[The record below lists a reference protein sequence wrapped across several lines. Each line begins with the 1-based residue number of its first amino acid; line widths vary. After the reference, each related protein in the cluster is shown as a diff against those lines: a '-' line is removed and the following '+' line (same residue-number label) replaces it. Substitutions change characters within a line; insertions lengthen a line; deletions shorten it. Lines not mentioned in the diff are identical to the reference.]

1 MARFTPV
8 IQTTEDVQS
17 DVNNSLGPRSLA
29 DMCLRVVLSNV
40 KYIQSLSGL
49 PPQHTDVILRHVKTA
64 EQLHRLELNSD
75 DIYDETE
82 THWIRIIKDKFPKLA
97 SEHNFVPKNTRS
109 WHKVYE
115 KYDKLEKEQ
124 VAAATEKLKQG
135 LAAQS
140 HQKETTIISNKE
152 GAKLQKK
159 PKRESRL
166 PLQRPLIHKK
176 DNFFKRTRTEL
187 KWEALRLRAPSRP
200 KQLKNSGGPSRP
212 NAAISN
218 SIRGREDETPKKPLT
233 ILSFSDDEDHDLLG
247 NSYARELDD
256 DDLFGDSHDPT
267 LDSISRGNKQQSTA
281 ASPLSPFRNTSSE
294 LLPVLKQ
301 SAKRPHG
308 SEETDTEQST
318 KRLRGHE
325 GTMTPATSA
334 PKKASTASYQAS
346 QEPTRRRLKGL
357 SAAPGANRVFTHKPA
372 PETIKKPA
380 PKTVTESVAKKPE
393 ESSNPTKSSDL
404 AAQPAVNPTTG
415 HHSHRGV
422 SKLARSA
429 SSSRSE
435 TPSGDESVADPNR
448 TTIHHSSQDRVE
460 SLSGLP
466 VRAVKRATTHRY
478 PILRAPVKPRSS

>member
-1 MARFTPV
+1 MARFTFV
-8 IQTTEDVQS
+8 TQTTEDFQS

-40 KYIQSLSGL
+40 RFIQSLSGL
-49 PPQHTDVILRHVKTA
+49 PPQHIDVILRHVKTA

-140 HQKETTIISNKE
+140 HQKETIIISNKE

-176 DNFFKRTRTEL
+176 DNFFKRARTEL
-187 KWEALRLRAPSRP
+187 KWEALRLRAPSLP
-200 KQLKNSGGPSRP
+200 KQLKSSGRPSRP
-212 NAAISN
+212 NAAILN
-218 SIRGREDETPKKPLT
+218 SVKGREEEAPNKPLT

-247 NSYARELDD
+247 GSYARELDD
-256 DDLFGDSHDPT
+256 DDLFGDSHNSK
-267 LDSISRGNKQQSTA
+267 LDSISRGNKQQRTTA
-281 ASPLSPFRNTSSE
+281 SSPPPFRNTTSE
-294 LLPVLKQ
+294 LLPVPKQ
-301 SAKRPHG
+301 AAKRPRS
-308 SEETDTEQST
+308 SEETDTEQPT
-318 KRLRGHE
+318 KRLHGHE
-325 GTMTPATSA
+325 RAMTPATSA
-334 PKKASTASYQAS
+334 TKKASTASYQAFH
-346 QEPTRRRLKGL
+346 EPTRRRLKGL
-357 SAAPGANRVFTHKPA
+357 SAAPGANRVITHKPA
-372 PETIKKPA
+372 P
-380 PKTVTESVAKKPE
+380 KTATESVAKKPA
-393 ESSNPTKSSDL
+393 ESSNRMKSGDL

-415 HHSHRGV
+415 HHSSHRGV
-422 SKLARSA
+422 SSLARSV
-429 SSSRSE
+429 SSSRSG

-448 TTIHHSSQDRVE
+448 TTIHQNSQDRVE

-466 VRAVKRATTHRY
+466 VRAVKRATTNRY
-478 PILRAPVKPRSS
+478 PILRAPVKPRNS